1 MILDAGSKNTIIFI
15 GNILHP
21 VISNVSAIPL
31 GERCFS
37 WISWRK
43 SIFTDLYCDLDPC
56 NYIWAHHIIKILLP
70 KKISMYFFDFFTCRI
85 LSIISIYPP
94 FPILSQFFCFL
105 VLSVKVIEIIFWH
118 KRVKNNAPNQG
129 IQILLE
135 FLVMTSILITTFF
148 CWMTTL

>member
-1 MILDAGSKNTIIFI
+1 MISDASSKNTIILI

-21 VISNVSAIPL
+21 AIPDVSAISL

-70 KKISMYFFDFFTCRI
+70 KKYQCTF
-85 LSIISIYPP
+85 SIFLPAAFYQLYQYYPP

-135 FLVMTSILITTFF
+135 FLVMTSILITTFL